1 MYRVRLA
8 LIAVVF
14 SLVLAIGGAAQAA
27 TPTCGAGQVYT
38 ETNDPTGN
46 QLVVLKAGRTGALT
60 QRQLVDAGG
69 LGTGAHITSG
79 SSVTVSADGCRV
91 AAVNA
96 ASGAV
101 AVFRIATDG
110 SATFAGSA
118 AAGGARTISVAM
130 HGNLLA
136 ALSTTPG
143 SGTTIQTFRMAGRRV
158 VPVPG
163 SLVTVGTATDG
174 GQLAFTARG
183 RYLVVTTRQSLGIV
197 TFRVGNDG
205 VPVAAESLVPN
216 APQWTYGFGLTAQNQ
231 AIVSMI
237 AIGPPVSGS
246 YGSFAI
252 SPAGGITSVGT
263 PIPGQSGACWVAV
276 SPKGGYAWG
285 VNADGLQLAT
295 LSVSTTGAIAV
306 TGTTSTGTEEGRD
319 LTVSADGRFVY
330 LLRPDAKDI
339 LSYKV
344 GAQGALTLI
353 GSTATPAAAVATG
366 GIAAS

>member
-1 MYRVRLA
+1 MHRARLA
-8 LIAVVF
+8 IIAVAF
-14 SLVLAIGGAAQAA
+14 GLLLASVGAAQAA
-27 TPTCGAGQVYT
+27 TTTCGAGQVYT
-38 ETNDPTGN
+38 ETNDPAGN
-46 QLVVLKAGRTGALT
+46 QLVVLKADRTGALT

-69 LGTGAHITSG
+69 LGTGSHLTSG
-79 SSVTVSADGCRV
+79 GSVTVSADGCRV

-110 SATFAGSA
+110 TATFAGSA
-118 AAGGARTISVAM
+118 TAGGAQTISVAL

-136 ALSTTPG
+136 AMSTTPG
-143 SGTTIQTFRMAGRRV
+143 ARTTIQTFRMAGRSV

-183 RYLVVTTRQSLGIV
+183 RYLVATTRQSLGV
-197 TFRVGNDG
+197 ATFRVGNDG

-231 AIVSMI
+231 AIISMI

-252 SPAGGITSVGT
+252 SPAGGITQVT
-263 PIPGQSGACWVAV
+263 APVAGQQGACWVAV

-295 LSVSTTGAIAV
+295 LSISKSGAIAV
-306 TGTTSTGTEEGRD
+306 TGTTSTGTSEGRD
-319 LTVSADGRFVY
+319 LTVSADGKYAY

-339 LSYKV
+339 LAYRV
-344 GAQGALTLI
+344 GANGTLTLI
-353 GSTATPAAAVATG
+353 GSTATPTTAVATG

>member
-1 MYRVRLA
+1 MHRARLTI
-8 LIAVVF
+8 IAVVF
-14 SLVLAIGGAAQAA
+14 GLLLASVGATQAA
-27 TPTCGAGQVYT
+27 TTTCGAGQVYT
-38 ETNDPTGN
+38 ETNDPAGN
-46 QLVVLKAGRTGALT
+46 QLVVLKADRAGALT

-69 LGTGAHITSG
+69 LGTGSHITSG
-79 SSVTVSADGCRV
+79 GSVTVSTDGCRV

-110 SATFAGSA
+110 TATFAGSA
-118 AAGGARTISVAM
+118 AAGGARAISVAL

-136 ALSTTPG
+136 TMSTTPG
-143 SGTTIQTFRMAGRRV
+143 SGTTIQTFHVAGRRV

-183 RYLVVTTRQSLGIV
+183 RFLVVTTRQSLGIV
-197 TFRVGNDG
+197 TFRVGSDG

-231 AIVSMI
+231 AIVSMLGVI
-237 AIGPPVSGS
+237 PPTSGS

-252 SPAGGITSVGT
+252 TPAGGITTVTT
-263 PIPGQSGACWVAV
+263 PIPNQVGACWVAV
-276 SPKGGYAWG
+276 SPSGGYAWG

-295 LSVSTTGAIAV
+295 LSVSKAGAIAV
-306 TGTTSTGTEEGRD
+306 TGTTSTGTTEGRD
-319 LTVSADGRFVY
+319 LTVSANGKYVY

-339 LSYKV
+339 LSYRV
-344 GAQGALTLI
+344 GASGALALI
-353 GSTATPAAAVATG
+353 GSTATPTTAVATG

>member
-1 MYRVRLA
+1 MHRAHLT
-8 LIAVVF
+8 LIAVVV
-14 SLVLAIGGAAQAA
+14 SLVLSLAGAAQAA

-38 ETNDPTGN
+38 ETNDPAGN
-46 QLVVLKAGRTGALT
+46 QLVVFKADRTGVLT

-69 LGTGAHITSG
+69 LGTGSHVTSG

-91 AAVNA
+91 AVINA

-110 SATFAGSA
+110 RATFAGSA
-118 AAGGARTISVAM
+118 AAGGTRATSVAL

-136 ALSTTPG
+136 AMSTTPG
-143 SGTTIQTFRMAGRRV
+143 SSTLIQTFRVAGRRV

-163 SLVTVGTATDG
+163 SLTPVSNATDG

-183 RYLVVTTRQSLGIV
+183 RFLVVTTRQSLGIV
-197 TFRVGNDG
+197 TLRVGNDG
-205 VPVAAESLVPN
+205 VPVAAESLTPN

-231 AIVSMI
+231 AIVSMF
-237 AIGPPVSGS
+237 AVGPPVSGS

-252 SPAGGITSVGT
+252 TPAGGITTVT
-263 PIPGQSGACWVAV
+263 APIANQVGACWVAV
-276 SPKGGYAWG
+276 SPSGGYAWG

-295 LSVSTTGAIAV
+295 LSLSKAGAITV
-306 TGTTSTGTEEGRD
+306 TGTTSTGTTVGRD
-319 LTVSADGRFVY
+319 IAVSDDGRYVY
-330 LLRPDAKDI
+330 LLSPDAKAI

-344 GAQGALTLI
+344 ETKGALTLI
-353 GSTATPAAAVATG
+353 GSTATPTTAAATG

>member
-1 MYRVRLA
+1 MHRARLA
-8 LIAVVF
+8 LITVVFTLLLAVVG
-14 SLVLAIGGAAQAA
+14 VAQAA

-163 SLVTVGTATDG
+163 SLVPVGTATDG

-197 TFRVGNDG
+197 TFRVGN
-205 VPVAAESLVPN
+205 

-246 YGSFAI
+246 YGSFTI

-295 LSVSTTGAIAV
+295 LSVSTSGAIAV

-339 LSYKV
+339 LSFQV
-344 GAQGALTLI
+344 GTNGALTLI